1 LPRDDLR
8 RLARLWGVVL
18 EDSVLETPTGCVAF
32 GRRGEDCVVLKI
44 PRPENDE
51 THSLAALL
59 HFAGSGAVRVLEHGP
74 GAMLLERAIPGRP
87 LTDLVIASC
96 DDEATGIICDLIA
109 ALHRPALPAD
119 AVNQFPSIEDWGSEL
134 KSYRNDAGAIPF
146 NLLDRAVALFA
157 ELASSQGPRRLL
169 HGDLHHHNILYDQH
183 RGWVAIDPKGVVGE
197 SPYEIGS
204 ALRNPTQDPAVL
216 PWRQSSSGGSPSWAS
231 ACNSIATASWHG
243 RLHKPFCRR
252 FGAFK
257 TVAIRAAAWQL
268 LTPFFPCCSR
278 FLPRT
283 LSVAAGPPYVVAE
296 QIERNAWITT
306 GTMTPTSAAS
316 SIP

>member
-1 LPRDDLR
+1 MPRDDLR

-204 ALRNPTQDPAVL
+204 ALRNPTQDPARFAVASIIERRIAVVGERLQFDRDRVL
-216 PWRQSSSGGSPSWAS
+216 AWAFAQAVLSAIWCIQDGRDPSRGL
-231 ACNSIATASWHG
+231 ATAH
-243 RLHKPFCRR
+243 
-252 FGAFK
+252 
-257 TVAIRAAAWQL
+257 AILPL
-268 LTPFFPCCSR
+268 L
-278 FLPRT
+278 
-283 LSVAAGPPYVVAE
+283 
-296 QIERNAWITT
+296 
-306 GTMTPTSAAS
+306 
-316 SIP
+316 

>member
-1 LPRDDLR
+1 MLSINFPRSRIGAANSNPIGMMPARSLSTCSIVPLR
-8 RLARLWGVVL
+8 CSRSWRVHRGRGACCTATFIITTSSTISTAAGSPSIPRAWSARAPMRLA
-18 EDSVLETPTGCVAF
+18 
-32 GRRGEDCVVLKI
+32 
-44 PRPENDE
+44 PRCE
-51 THSLAALL
+51 
-59 HFAGSGAVRVLEHGP
+59 
-74 GAMLLERAIPGRP
+74 IRP
-87 LTDLVIASC
+87 RI
-96 DDEATGIICDLIA
+96 
-109 ALHRPALPAD
+109 LP
-119 AVNQFPSIEDWGSEL
+119 
-134 KSYRNDAGAIPF
+134 
-146 NLLDRAVALFA
+146 
-157 ELASSQGPRRLL
+157 
-169 HGDLHHHNILYDQH
+169 
-183 RGWVAIDPKGVVGE
+183 
-197 SPYEIGS
+197 
-204 ALRNPTQDPAVL
+204 VL